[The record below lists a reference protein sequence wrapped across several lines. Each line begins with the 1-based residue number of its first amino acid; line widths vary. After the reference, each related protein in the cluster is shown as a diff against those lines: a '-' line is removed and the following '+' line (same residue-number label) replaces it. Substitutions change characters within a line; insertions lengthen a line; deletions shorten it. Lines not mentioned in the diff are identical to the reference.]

1 MNKLAI
7 LAFSLLL
14 FFSAMSWFLASGSLN
29 DYLKSQASLQGQ
41 YYSGQKTNL
50 ESANFDANTG
60 IATFKQISLT
70 NLENYQDKYALKINQ
85 AKAQLLPQTQAN
97 LLTIEKITLDK
108 VEVFIEQQNDK
119 NNLSQLHERITEQLV
134 SDFPK
139 YYPALSAKQFALAH
153 PELNAQ
159 LVTKPEQ
166 TNNRQETAA
175 AIEARKAKHNAPKR
189 GKKTNDIQINNIVIN
204 ELVINSLID
213 NKHKQTHLANITLT
227 ELANKK
233 PLDSTQLGG
242 EILRL
247 ILQETITPLH

>member
-1 MNKLAI
+1 
-7 LAFSLLL
+7 
-14 FFSAMSWFLASGSLN
+14 MSWFLASGSLN

-41 YYSGQKTNL
+41 YYTGQKTNL
-50 ESANFDANTG
+50 ENASFDANTG
-60 IATFKQISLT
+60 IATFKQITLT
-70 NLENYQDKYALKINQ
+70 NLENYQDTYALKINH

-108 VEVFIEQQNDK
+108 VEVFIEQQHDK
-119 NNLSQLHERITEQLV
+119 NNLSQLHEQITEQLV

-159 LVTKPEQ
+159 LVTEPEQ
-166 TNNRQETAA
+166 TNNIQETAA
-175 AIEARKAKHNAPKR
+175 AIEARKAKKSAPKR
-189 GKKTNDIQINNIVIN
+189 GKKTNDIQINSIVIN
-204 ELVINSLID
+204 ELVINNLINNKREQSHLTNISLTDLID
-213 NKHKQTHLANITLT
+213 
-227 ELANKK
+227 KK

-247 ILQETITPLH
+247 LLATSNRHINKSP